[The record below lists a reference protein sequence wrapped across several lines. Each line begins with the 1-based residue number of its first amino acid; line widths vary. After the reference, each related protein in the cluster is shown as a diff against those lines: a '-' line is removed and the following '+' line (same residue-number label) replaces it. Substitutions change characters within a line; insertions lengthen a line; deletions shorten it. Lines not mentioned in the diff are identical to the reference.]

1 MDTNSQC
8 QCIGYYLCL
17 QNKIYILT
25 MSGSS
30 RLARGAREKA
40 HRFLKEVPR
49 LTFQNI
55 KVCVM

>member
-1 MDTNSQC
+1 
-8 QCIGYYLCL
+8 
-17 QNKIYILT
+17 

-55 KVCVM
+55 KV